1 MPEYKTPGVYI
12 EEIPHLPPSIVSVG
26 TAIPVFIGYTE
37 KAIKKA
43 TDDLIGKNWRIK
55 SALEYKTYFG
65 GPPKEPDGA
74 ISVTFNNSTGTLD
87 VLGVVD
93 ETKRSKYLLYYSLQ
107 MFFANGGGI
116 CYIQSVGTYVDGGL
130 IDNDLLTTALEEAKK
145 ENEITLIVFPDAIN
159 IASSDNYYNLHN
171 AAVQQCVNLQNR
183 FVVLDVYRTT
193 ANASNLWSGDIDI
206 ARSAVAGKVGM
217 AGDTDH
223 LKYAAVYFPRIYTLV
238 NYNAHETLVKITGV
252 GIVDN
257 KNAAVILPATM
268 DALQGKFNSFYNLAK
283 QAINDIEMLLPV
295 AASIVGIYTQVDDAR
310 GVWKAPANV
319 NIQNAVTPEVL
330 ITKEDQDTLNVDQVA
345 GKSINAIRPFTGRGN
360 AIVWGARTLAGNDNE
375 WRYISVRRFFI
386 MMEQSVKNAT
396 EQFVFEPND
405 ENTWVRVRGM
415 IYNYLSQQW
424 KAGALMG
431 ASVKEAFFIH
441 VGLGQTM
448 TEVDIWEGRM
458 KIEIGV
464 AVVRPA
470 EFIILQ
476 FSHKML
482 SET

>member
-12 EEIPHLPPSIVSVG
+12 EEIPHLPPSIVSVE

-65 GPPKEPDGA
+65 GPPKEPHGA

-87 VLGVVD
+87 VQGIVD
-93 ETKRSKYLLYYSLQ
+93 EIKRSKYLLYYSMQ

-116 CYIQSVGTYVDGGL
+116 CYIQSVGTYADGGL
-130 IDNDLLTTALEEAKK
+130 IDNDLLTTALDEVKK
-145 ENEITLIVFPDAIN
+145 ENEITLIVFPDATN

-171 AAVQQCVNLQNR
+171 IAVQQCVNLQNR
-183 FVVLDVYRTT
+183 FVVMDVYRTT
-193 ANASNLWSGDIDI
+193 ANAGKLWNGDIDI
-206 ARSAVAGKVGM
+206 ARSVDGKLGM
-217 AGDTDH
+217 AGDKDH

-238 NYNAHETLVKITGV
+238 NYNADETLVTITGV
-252 GIVDN
+252 GIVDS
-257 KNAAVILPATM
+257 KHAAVTLPNTM
-268 DALQGKFNSFYNLAK
+268 DALKGKFNSFYNLAK

-295 AASIVGIYTQVDDAR
+295 ASSIVGIYAQVDDAR
-310 GVWKAPANV
+310 GVWKAPANI

-345 GKSINAIRPFTGRGN
+345 GKSINAVRPFTGRGN